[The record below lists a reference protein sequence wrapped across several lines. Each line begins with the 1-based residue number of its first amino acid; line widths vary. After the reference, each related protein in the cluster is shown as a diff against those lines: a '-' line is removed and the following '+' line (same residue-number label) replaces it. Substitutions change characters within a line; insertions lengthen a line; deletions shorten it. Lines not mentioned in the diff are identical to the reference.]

1 MQAAFVTAIFALA
14 ICALTAQDRL
24 RSMSGYDQYQ
34 KMAPQIVGSWV
45 SGAIVPRWDSDGRSF
60 SYSFAGKAYRFDLAT
75 MSAAESDEIVGIGG
89 RGARGGQTP
98 ASGQQPPATGRGSVP
113 QNGGQT

>member
-1 MQAAFVTAIFALA
+1 MKAAFVTAIFALA

-34 KMAPQIVGSWV
+34 KVAPQIAGSWV
-45 SGAIVPRWDSDGRSF
+45 SGAIVPRWESNGRSF

-75 MSAAESDEIVGIGG
+75 MSAAESNDIFAAGIGG
-89 RGARGGQTP
+89 RGTRGGQLT
-98 ASGQQPPATGRGSVP
+98 
-113 QNGGQT
+113 